1 MIYITWEA
9 PIYEQTIYWETQNF
23 TWIYGFDDNTPF
35 YFGQL
40 WSSEELKPVY
50 NRLLTAVQFIPV
62 TGSYEIY
69 IVQGERNYRKTV
81 TDVIRRTLNIIALDV
96 PFVIGSEEL
105 IISVFANEYNSQIN
119 FPAACDNGPE
129 EADKGKVISL
139 NGINWY
145 DTGEDINFIVA
156 GVISSHKGSLTS
168 DEIQVKS
175 QVLLPAF
182 TKQTFKIEGV
192 SSSGSLKSQVIT
204 VFPELNDYNIYR
216 NNFQLN
222 NSLFGDTTYINKNVP
237 EGNYTY
243 GITAVYSGEESPL
256 SEVIEDSTVDMFSI
270 QTSRPG
276 IIPVIF
282 KDQVNFQQADLIEKI
297 EVYYETGQLM
307 TYIEKPGNS
316 IQTGNWVTGVY
327 IFRLHTSQGIN
338 VVKGIKKW

>member
-1 MIYITWEA
+1 M
-9 PIYEQTIYWETQNF
+9 
-23 TWIYGFDDNTPF
+23 
-35 YFGQL
+35 
-40 WSSEELKPVY
+40 
-50 NRLLTAVQFIPV
+50 LTAVQFIPV

-96 PFVIGSEEL
+96 SFVIGSEEL

-129 EADKGKVISL
+129 EADKGTVISL

-145 DTGEDINFIVA
+145 DTGEDINFIVV

-175 QVLLPAF
+175 QVLFPAF
-182 TKQTFKIEGV
+182 TKQAFKIEGV

-222 NSLFGDTTYINKNVP
+222 NSLFGGTTYINKNVP

-256 SEVIEDSTVDMFSI
+256 SEVIEDSTVDIFSI

-338 VVKGIKKW
+338 VIKDIKKW